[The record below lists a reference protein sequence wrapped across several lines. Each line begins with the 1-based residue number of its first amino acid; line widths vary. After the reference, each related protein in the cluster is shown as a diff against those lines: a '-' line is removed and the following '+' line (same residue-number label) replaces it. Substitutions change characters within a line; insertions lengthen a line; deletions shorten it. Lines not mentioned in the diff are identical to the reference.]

1 MVFQYLASVYIL
13 KERLIFKK
21 YIPMAFITYEDYL
34 KVAEL
39 TRLALM
45 FYVFQNKVKWSL
57 SIIKLKNAKLIYFKV
72 YLKYSKMTTW

>member
-1 MVFQYLASVYIL
+1 
-13 KERLIFKK
+13 
-21 YIPMAFITYEDYL
+21 MAFITYEDYL

-57 SIIKLKNAKLIYFKV
+57 SIIKLNNAKQYILRYTLNILRWQPDRAGKYTNDEAKHLILQKE
-72 YLKYSKMTTW
+72 